1 MSPGR
6 CRKVDPRNSVLP
18 PRLMIII
25 TPPNTIPGFSMSFGP
40 KTGYRDGG
48 TRGGQDRFKWED
60 VKDGAYC
67 PCDL

>member
-1 MSPGR
+1 
-6 CRKVDPRNSVLP
+6 
-18 PRLMIII
+18 MIII